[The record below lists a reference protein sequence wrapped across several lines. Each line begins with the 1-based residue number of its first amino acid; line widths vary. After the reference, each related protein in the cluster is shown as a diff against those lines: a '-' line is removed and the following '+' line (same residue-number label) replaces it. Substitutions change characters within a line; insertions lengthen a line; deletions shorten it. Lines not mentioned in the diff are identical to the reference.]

1 MKKKNVI
8 KLVLIVALLCIGATW
23 WYLEVYAKLR
33 PISVDQDNSGI
44 IQDDLALIGE
54 TIESGLRQIGKL
66 NTAEYY
72 FTRAE
77 TVADSKKLDLT
88 SIGINFVA
96 DIPLTSNSF
105 TYSYDGSIKA
115 GIDFS
120 QIEVSVDKEA
130 KEITVL
136 LPKAEITSSEVD
148 PDSYKFYEIRNKILN
163 PISPEDYAV
172 SFADLIHKEEERAVK
187 EGLLD
192 KADANAQKMMKNFIS
207 SYNSDSYKI
216 TVKTR

>member
-54 TIESGLRQIGKL
+54 TIESGLRQIGEL

-120 QIEVSVDKEA
+120 QIEVSVDKET

-148 PDSYKFYEIRNKILN
+148 PDSYKFYEIRNNILN

>member
-1 MKKKNVI
+1 
-8 KLVLIVALLCIGATW
+8 
-23 WYLEVYAKLR
+23 
-33 PISVDQDNSGI
+33 
-44 IQDDLALIGE
+44 
-54 TIESGLRQIGKL
+54 
-66 NTAEYY
+66 
-72 FTRAE
+72 
-77 TVADSKKLDLT
+77 
-88 SIGINFVA
+88 SIGIKFVA

-105 TYSYDGSIKA
+105 TYSYDGSIKS

-120 QIEVSVDKEA
+120 QIEVSVDKET

-148 PDSYKFYEIRNKILN
+148 PDSYKFYEIRNNILN

-172 SFADLIHKEEERAVK
+172 SFADLIHKEEERAFK

>member
-1 MKKKNVI
+1 MKKGNVI
-8 KLVLIVALLCIGATW
+8 KLILVVALLCIGATW
-23 WYLEVYAKLR
+23 WYLEVYKKLE
-33 PISVDQDNSGI
+33 PISVEQDNHGI

-54 TIESGLRQIGKL
+54 TIESGLKQIGEL

-72 FTRAE
+72 FTRTE
-77 TVADSKKLDLT
+77 TVEDSKKIDLT
-88 SIGINFVA
+88 SIGIDFIA

-115 GIDFS
+115 GIDFA
-120 QIEVSVDKEA
+120 QIEVNVDKDA
-130 KEITVL
+130 KVITVL
-136 LPKAEITSSEVD
+136 IPKSRITGSEVD
-148 PDSYKFYEIRNKILN
+148 PDSYQFYEIKNNILN

-192 KADANAQKMMKNFIS
+192 KADDNAMKILKNFVS
-207 SYNSDSYKI
+207 SYSSDSYVI
-216 TVKTR
+216 TVKTK